1 MCGIVALSGVVVNDS
16 LVLVD
21 YVNRHRIKGESVI
34 TAAWEAGA
42 ARFRPI
48 ILTSLT
54 TFAGLSPMLFE
65 TDLQA
70 KFLIPMA
77 ISLGFGILFATAI
90 TLILVPSIYLVL
102 EDVKDLLI
110 KPEKLNK
117 WEERR
122 RLDAAELKRYKD
134 DD

>member
-1 MCGIVALSGVVVNDS
+1 MLNIVGDLSLNIS
-16 LVLVD
+16 
-21 YVNRHRIKGESVI
+21 SS
-34 TAAWEAGA
+34 
-42 ARFRPI
+42 FSI

-102 EDVKDLLI
+102 EDLKSLI
-110 KPEKLNK
+110 LRPDVIKK

-122 RLDAAELKRYKD
+122 RLDATELERYND
-134 DD
+134 Y